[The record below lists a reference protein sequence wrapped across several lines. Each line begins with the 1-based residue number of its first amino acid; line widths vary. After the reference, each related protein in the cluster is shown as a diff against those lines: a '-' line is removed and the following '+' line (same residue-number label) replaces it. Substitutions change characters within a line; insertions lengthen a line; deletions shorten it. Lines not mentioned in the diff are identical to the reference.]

1 MYRTFVLK
9 YFHEKN
15 QCFFSL
21 LCFFLCFVLIVMSVF
36 KIYLFMSVC
45 QFLIEPPEG
54 KISFLKH
61 FKAHVQ
67 LLTLCV

>member
-9 YFHEKN
+9 YFHEKISV
-15 QCFFSL
+15 FFP
-21 LCFFLCFVLIVMSVF
+21 FFVFSCVVLIVVSVF

-67 LLTLCV
+67 LLALCV